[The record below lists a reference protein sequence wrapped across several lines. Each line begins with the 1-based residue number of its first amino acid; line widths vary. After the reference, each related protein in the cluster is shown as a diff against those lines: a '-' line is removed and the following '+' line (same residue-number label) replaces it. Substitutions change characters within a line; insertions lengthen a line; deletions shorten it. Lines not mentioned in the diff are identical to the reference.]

1 LDDGLSASAENT
13 TFREISAR
21 ISLIWVLSPDAES
34 AYNGEKHG
42 HGRQHSLPWLHAEAN
57 ANPGLFRPLS
67 RLILEVVPRDP
78 RVFSPRRQG
87 QNDLVCRLPP
97 QT

>member
-1 LDDGLSASAENT
+1 M
-13 TFREISAR
+13 F
-21 ISLIWVLSPDAES
+21 SPGAES
-34 AYNGEKHG
+34 GYNGENS
-42 HGRQHSLPWLHAEAN
+42 GRSKEHSLLWLRAEAN

-67 RLILEVVPRDP
+67 RLILEVVPRNP
-78 RVFSPRRQG
+78 PVFSLGRQG